1 MSNLKKTIILNLTP
15 QTHVRATKG
24 DSIFFRI
31 PRDKLRPSGLKRLL
45 RLERYNAYKVDLLAE
60 AKRKQ
65 FLVPAAGLAVT
76 FYLPVP
82 KSWSKKKK
90 KLHHGMLCQSKPDID
105 NLVKAFF
112 DSLLS
117 EDKHI
122 ASLSMTKRWVDYE
135 CGWIECC
142 LIDEPM
148 QVLVQPPPKG
158 E

>member
-1 MSNLKKTIILNLTP
+1 MSQPKKIILNLTP

-45 RLERYNAYKVDLLAE
+45 RLERYNAYKIALLAE
-60 AKRKQ
+60 AKSKR
-65 FLVPAAGLAVT
+65 FSIPAHGLSVT
-76 FYLPVP
+76 FFLPVP

-112 DSLLS
+112 DSLVS

-122 ASLSMTKRWVDYE
+122 ASISMTKRWVDYE
-135 CGWIECC
+135 LGWIECA
-142 LIDEPM
+142 LTDEPM
-148 QVLVQPPPKG
+148 QVEIVPPAK